1 MNKSIVRKS
10 VVALLCLGFILVAVP
25 TMNSAERKV
34 PKVSIIQLVKLP
46 SLLIS
51 SAFPYLGS
59 IVDVGTVSAT
69 PAKGPNS
76 GKVKPTDDIQIP
88 KPSSGD

>member
-1 MNKSIVRKS
+1 
-10 VVALLCLGFILVAVP
+10 
-25 TMNSAERKV
+25 MNSAERKA

-59 IVDVGTVSAT
+59 IVDLGTISAT

-88 KPSSGD
+88 KPGTGD

>member
-1 MNKSIVRKS
+1 MNKSFLRKS

-25 TMNSAERKV
+25 MMNSAERKA

-59 IVDVGTVSAT
+59 IVDLGTVSAT
-69 PAKGPNS
+69 PAKGPNG
-76 GKVKPTDDIQIP
+76 GKVKPTDVIEIP
-88 KPSSGD
+88 KPSTGD